1 MTFKALKDL
10 SLAASSRLAELLQ
23 LSQDGTSGTIGLL
36 SLSGLEFVLTWL
48 GLMRTGCTVFLL
60 A

>member
-1 MTFKALKDL
+1 MTFKALRDL
-10 SLAASSRLAELLQ
+10 SLAASSRLAEVLQ
-23 LSQDGTSGTIGLL
+23 LSPDGAADTVGLL
-36 SLSGLEFVLTWL
+36 SLSGLDFVLTWL